1 MNLKYDSGALRT
13 VVGNK
18 KLLTNYD
25 TEEQQIFEL
34 PNGQKI
40 RSHGSGDL
48 VIKVNHHE
56 LVLKDAHYIPGFKIN
71 LVSCGQIT
79 SQGYDVI
86 LSHKMLLCVNFNG
99 KHVIFAKQSL
109 DTNLFTG
116 PSRWNSILEWKD
128 VYG

>member
-1 MNLKYDSGALRT
+1 MT
-13 VVGNK
+13 VGTAYCFGNK

-71 LVSCGQIT
+71 LVS
-79 SQGYDVI
+79 Y
-86 LSHKMLLCVNFNG
+86 K
-99 KHVIFAKQSL
+99 
-109 DTNLFTG
+109 
-116 PSRWNSILEWKD
+116 
-128 VYG
+128 